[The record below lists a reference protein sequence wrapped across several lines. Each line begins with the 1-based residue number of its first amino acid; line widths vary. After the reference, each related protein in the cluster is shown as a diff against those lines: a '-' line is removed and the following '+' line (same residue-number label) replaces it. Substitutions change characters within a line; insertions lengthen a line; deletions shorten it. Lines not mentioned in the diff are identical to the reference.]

1 MTRSNKKELPK
12 KNILGIGITD
22 ASEQQILEYIINST
36 ENFTNKY
43 YITTPNPEMLVR
55 AHAQKSLKTLLNN
68 ATLAL
73 CDGTGVFLAAKI
85 LGKPLKARV
94 TGTDLV
100 ESLCK
105 AVSSRAVTV
114 GFLGA
119 GPKVA
124 EQAAECLKQK
134 YPNLSVS
141 FIGRDISDLDVGP
154 AVAIPRPTSS
164 LTPFT
169 AGARRGSPG
178 HVTHSPPV
186 SPASNLSHNTKYI
199 IPNTDILFVAYGF
212 PKQEEF
218 MTEHLE
224 KLPVKVMM
232 GVGGAFD
239 YISGKVPRAPQWVR
253 SVGLEWLFRLTI
265 QPWRIKRQVA
275 LVIFIWLVLLERF
288 KSITKK

>member
-1 MTRSNKKELPK
+1 MTRSMQKELPK

-22 ASEQQILEYIINST
+22 ATEQEILEYIINSI

-43 YITTPNPEMLVR
+43 YISTPNPEMIVASSR
-55 AHAQKSLKTLLNN
+55 QKAFKTLLND

-73 CDGTGVFLAAKI
+73 CDGTGVILAAKI

-94 TGTDLV
+94 TGTDLLL
-100 ESLCK
+100 SLCK
-105 AVSSRAVTV
+105 AVSNRPVTV

-124 EQAAECLKQK
+124 ESAAECLRQK

-141 FIGRDISDLDVGP
+141 FIGRDISDFAVGP

-164 LTPFT
+164 LTSFT

-178 HVTHSPPV
+178 HVTHSEPV
-186 SPASNLSHNTKYI
+186 HSQNTKYQ
-199 IPNTDILFVAYGF
+199 IPDTDILFVAYGF
-212 PKQEEF
+212 PKQEKF
-218 MTEHLE
+218 MAENLE
-224 KLPVKVMM
+224 KLPVKIMM

-239 YISGKVPRAPQWVR
+239 YISGRVPRAPKFIR
-253 SVGLEWLFRLTI
+253 EIGLEWLFRLVV
-265 QPWRIKRQVA
+265 QPWRIKRQFA
-275 LVIFIWLVLLERF
+275 LLEF
-288 KSITKK
+288 LLLVTKEKLKATVI